1 MRWLLGLV
9 GGVGVFA
16 AGLAFVLLP
25 PHQDVP
31 PRGNL
36 IISGVTIFNPGRE
49 RIADQ
54 TIVIEGSRIAAVRPR
69 QEGDPASL
77 CEGCIAMPGLIDA
90 HVHTPP
96 RTIVGNQELFSLLYL
111 AYGVTSVRDVGE
123 ADSSVASLARDLNAA
138 RIVGPRMF
146 RCGPVIE
153 SEPSSWPAAL
163 VVETAE
169 DATAAVDRLA
179 DEGVDCIKVYNE
191 LNADAYRA
199 IAIATARHGLRLIG
213 HVPHSVGLRG
223 VHDFESQHMTGF
235 PYIAHARP
243 PLNSDIRDV
252 DVLTMTPEDV
262 NVALETAAENRVTFT
277 PTLANLSLRLSA
289 SDPVQFPP
297 PQGGSNLPAFWST
310 VWQNLVGHPTGE
322 ADISARLESQTRYHA
337 MVAAARARGI
347 DVLAGTDT
355 LMPWVTP
362 GESLHLEIEQLA
374 AAFGDNEAALAA
386 ATTVNATHIAPGEI
400 GGIEPGARADILL
413 LTSDPVLDVSSL
425 RRWSYVIADGRLYAR
440 GDIDAAVER
449 YREHFRGPL
458 YSAIMGTLVQVMLG
472 DSGHANAH

>member
-9 GGVGVFA
+9 GVVGIGA
-16 AGLAFVLLP
+16 AGLVFALLP
-25 PHQDVP
+25 PHQGVS

-36 IISGVTIFNPGRE
+36 IISGVTVLNPGRE
-49 RIADQ
+49 RIANQ
-54 TIVIEGSRIAAVRPR
+54 TIVIEEGRITAVRPR
-69 QEGDPASL
+69 QDGDPSSL

-96 RTIVGNQELFSLLYL
+96 RTLIGNQELFSLLYL
-111 AYGVTSVRDVGE
+111 AYGVTSIRDVGE
-123 ADSSVASLARDLNAA
+123 ADSSVASLARSLDAGGV
-138 RIVGPRMF
+138 VGPRMF

-153 SEPSSWPAAL
+153 SDPPSWPAAL
-163 VVETAE
+163 VVKTAE
-169 DATAAVDRLA
+169 EATAAVDRLA

-191 LNADAYRA
+191 LNADAYQ
-199 IAIATARHGLRLIG
+199 AIATSAARHDLRLIG
-213 HVPHSVGLRG
+213 HVPHAVGLRG

-252 DVLTMTPEDV
+252 DVLAMSPEDV
-262 NVALETAAENRVTFT
+262 SLALKIAAENRVAFT

-289 SDPVQFPP
+289 SDPARFPP
-297 PQGGSNLPAFWST
+297 PQGVSNLPAFWST
-310 VWQNLVGHPTGE
+310 VWKNLVGHPTSE
-322 ADISARLESQTRYHA
+322 ADISARLESQTRYRA
-337 MVAAARARGI
+337 MVAAARGRGI

-374 AAFGDNEAALAA
+374 VAFGDNEAALAA
-386 ATTVNATHIAPGEI
+386 ATTINAAHIAPGEI
-400 GGIEPGARADILL
+400 GVIEPGARADILL

-425 RRWSYVIADGRLYAR
+425 RRWSYIIADGRLYVR
-440 GDIDAAVER
+440 GDLDAAVAR
-449 YREHFRGPL
+449 YRRHFSGPL
-458 YSAIMGTLVQVMLG
+458 YSAIMGALVQAMLG